1 MRKNDLLQWNN
12 TIIRILSI
20 EDTRTLVIDC
30 IKRTMPQWINTDI
43 LVDCKPCEESQLEIR
58 AGIQLDDFEK
68 MNIKEKRTAHERYTM
83 IAGILPFIADDSLRS
98 MIIDKVAVEKK
109 ISKQTIRR
117 YLCLY
122 ILCSCF
128 SCTGIL

>member
-20 EDTRTLVIDC
+20 EDTRVLAIDC

-43 LVDCKPCEESQLEIR
+43 LTDCKPYEESQLEIR

-68 MNIKEKRTAHERYTM
+68 MNIKEKRTAHERYTS
-83 IAGILPFIADDSLRS
+83 IIVVFWVGQILLRLLELP
-98 MIIDKVAVEKK
+98 AVENHLP
-109 ISKQTIRR
+109 SAEQFR
-117 YLCLY
+117 
-122 ILCSCF
+122 
-128 SCTGIL
+128 